1 MRVEVELRCLCDG
14 CWVED
19 MGRQESPQL
28 VERKGQVDTDAQDT
42 SRACKYILT
51 NILCIVLWN

>member
-1 MRVEVELRCLCDG
+1 
-14 CWVED
+14 